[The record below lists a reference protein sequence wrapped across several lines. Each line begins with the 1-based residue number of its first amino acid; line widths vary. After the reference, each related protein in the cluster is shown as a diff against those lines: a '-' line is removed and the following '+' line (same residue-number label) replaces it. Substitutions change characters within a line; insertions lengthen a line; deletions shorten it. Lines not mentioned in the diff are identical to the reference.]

1 MCRPFNLCEFQCG
14 LQISLCNALLFQTS
28 TCPHGDR
35 GITMVSAKPVNS
47 AKQPVD
53 LGEAKAVATSLSL
66 TSVTFGRYL
75 LVMRSECD
83 LVGSS
88 IDKEQFSGHFSG
100 QILLY

>member
-1 MCRPFNLCEFQCG
+1 
-14 LQISLCNALLFQTS
+14 
-28 TCPHGDR
+28 
-35 GITMVSAKPVNS
+35 MVSAKPVNS

-83 LVGSS
+83 LVCNS
-88 IDKEQFSGHFSG
+88 IDSGNFWGRCSGHF
-100 QILLY
+100 LPY